1 MRHAGLPRIGNGVLN
16 GFDHGRRREIV
27 GSIVARRP
35 SATRN
40 LIPSAEYQAS
50 NSIAAMVAFRMR
62 SECIVRPS
70 PMHVD
75 EVGVCVGHSTHGKSR
90 FPGFAAAAKRA

>member
-1 MRHAGLPRIGNGVLN
+1 MRHAGLPRIGNGVLD
-16 GFDHGRRREIV
+16 GFDHERRLEIV

-50 NSIAAMVAFRMR
+50 NSIAALVAFRMR
-62 SECIVRPS
+62 SECIVRRS

-75 EVGVCVGHSTHGKSR
+75 EVGVCVGLLPIGKPR
-90 FPGFAAAAKRA
+90 FPGFASAAKRA